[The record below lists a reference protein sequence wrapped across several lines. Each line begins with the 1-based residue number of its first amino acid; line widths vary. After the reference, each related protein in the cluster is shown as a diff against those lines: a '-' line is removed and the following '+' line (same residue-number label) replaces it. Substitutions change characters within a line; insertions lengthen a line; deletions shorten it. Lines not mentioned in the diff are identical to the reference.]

1 MCILSPL
8 WLSSPHF
15 LQSFLGVM
23 GRGSEGDAR
32 QALQETCWASTGTCL
47 WPCHGCHPLQGSL
60 TFLTLHRS
68 ILMQGG
74 LKRPQTQQH
83 KESREAVSALA
94 QEEKGASVGPV
105 TSVLHTGGQDYS
117 LWCCTPTVWQAGCDK
132 TQITLPSGTWPAKL
146 SPTPCTFVAGSL
158 LGTCV
163 HSRQGL

>member
-1 MCILSPL
+1 MSWEGEVKGMLDKLSKRPAGLVLAPACGPVMAVILSK
-8 WLSSPHF
+8 
-15 LQSFLGVM
+15 G
-23 GRGSEGDAR
+23 
-32 QALQETCWASTGTCL
+32 
-47 WPCHGCHPLQGSL
+47 L
-60 TFLTLHRS
+60 TFPTLDRS

-132 TQITLPSGTWPAKL
+132 TQITLPSGSWPAKL